1 MIKIDRNNALTG
13 LKFDTEGAKILYFF
27 QTGAKLCTW
36 ESTWLY
42 ESVTPKMQQKILTD
56 FDVEIFDDE
65 TTQTSLNFSMKNA
78 RKHQFSGFCFSNR

>member
-1 MIKIDRNNALTG
+1 
-13 LKFDTEGAKILYFF
+13 
-27 QTGAKLCTW
+27 
-36 ESTWLY
+36 
-42 ESVTPKMQQKILTD
+42 MQQKILTD